1 MRHAKQFIIIFFV
14 SMAVLGILGA
24 FSANTY
30 MNVIRKST
38 DNTII
43 RIISN
48 VCEMYP
54 DITNVEIVK
63 ILNDKSDDFYTVD
76 MLRHYGITENEWS
89 ILKNEEMKH
98 TLVVSNVL
106 FFLL

>member
-1 MRHAKQFIIIFFV
+1 MRHAKKFIIIFFV

-54 DITNVEIVK
+54 DITNVEMHEMP
-63 ILNDKSDDFYTVD
+63 VD
-76 MLRHYGITENEWS
+76 SREKGFNITY
-89 ILKNEEMKH
+89 
-98 TLVVSNVL
+98 
-106 FFLL
+106 